1 MPINWQEIFVQEH
14 RTNLTLEEQYDYE
27 EFSSEALKVEF
38 IKLSEEIDQEFFKYK
53 LVSFEPGSIQISLN
67 FS

>member
-1 MPINWQEIFVQEH
+1 MQF
-14 RTNLTLEEQYDYE
+14 L
-27 EFSSEALKVEF
+27 
-38 IKLSEEIDQEFFKYK
+38 KLSEEIDQDYFEYE